1 MTPLQYRSEEMFSS
15 TELIRK
21 SKKVFDKL
29 QKKEIEKAVILR
41 DGKPSFLI
49 LDFSS
54 YEDLMSEYL
63 SLKDLL
69 ENTSDKISNNIS
81 LNESKKVKSNN
92 FDEDDEL
99 KNALAKIDE
108 LDLAELTKDLNKT
121 LDEHNIEEIKDI
133 EIIEENKEIEAIE
146 TTEDNQES
154 KEKQEPLKEFWE

>member
-81 LNESKKVKSNN
+81 LNESKKVKSKN

-108 LDLAELTKDLNKT
+108 LDLAELTNDLNKT

>member
-1 MTPLQYRSEEMFSS
+1 MTPLQYRSDEMFSS

-81 LNESKKVKSNN
+81 LNESKKVKSKN

-121 LDEHNIEEIKDI
+121 LDKHNIEEIKDI
-133 EIIEENKEIEAIE
+133 EIIEENKEIEDI
-146 TTEDNQES
+146 EDNQES